1 MLRENGLISIE
12 TAAFADIPDNARLFA
27 SVKDVLW
34 LVLSIHTT
42 YKGFRLIVR
51 SPNCEQRRFIVYS
64 DQMLVISFDKL
75 AGKLAEPVIRNA
87 RVVTIPL
94 RDIVAEIL
102 EESVYP
108 SIHLS

>member
-1 MLRENGLISIE
+1 
-12 TAAFADIPDNARLFA
+12 
-27 SVKDVLW
+27 
-34 LVLSIHTT
+34 
-42 YKGFRLIVR
+42 
-51 SPNCEQRRFIVYS
+51 
-64 DQMLVISFDKL
+64 MLVISFDKL

-94 RDIVAEIL
+94 RDIVTEIL